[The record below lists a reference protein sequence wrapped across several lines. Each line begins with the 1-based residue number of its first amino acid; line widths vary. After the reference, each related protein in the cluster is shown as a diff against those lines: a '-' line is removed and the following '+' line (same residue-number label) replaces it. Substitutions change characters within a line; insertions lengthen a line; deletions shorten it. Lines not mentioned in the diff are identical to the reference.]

1 MDGFVTEADAGVLEL
16 TARAQAEI
24 EQLDALVEVEGL
36 IYVSGARNMRRPHPA
51 VALRADAQRRTLAGL
66 RALGLTPV
74 DRGKVE
80 VPEPPAFDLAR
91 YTR

>member
-1 MDGFVTEADAGVLEL
+1 
-16 TARAQAEI
+16 
-24 EQLDALVEVEGL
+24 
-36 IYVSGARNMRRPHPA
+36 
-51 VALRADAQRRTLAGL
+51 LRADAQRRALAGL

-80 VPEPPAFDLAR
+80 VAEPPAFDLKR